1 VLDEEGGGCVTRRRA
16 KVPQERK
23 ERLILHCERDGGS
36 KGRGMKDVCDGGGA
50 EEVVSGDFLEGEI
63 LR

>member
-1 VLDEEGGGCVTRRRA
+1 LCDKKKT
-16 KVPQERK
+16 KVPARE

-50 EEVVSGDFLEGEI
+50 EEVVNNDFLGG
-63 LR
+63 RNSSNGR